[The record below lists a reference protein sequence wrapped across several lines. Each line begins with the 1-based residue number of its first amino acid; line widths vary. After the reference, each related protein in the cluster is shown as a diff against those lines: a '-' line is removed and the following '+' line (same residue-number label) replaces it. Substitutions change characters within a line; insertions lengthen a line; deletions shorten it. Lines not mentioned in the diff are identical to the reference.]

1 MSFSSVLIISLA
13 AGVILIIGGGLM
25 MYMANLVKSAY
36 EIKVQIN
43 SEVEDRLNKMGDE
56 LDKKSKWIKRDLLE
70 EIEKIK
76 ANMHIEA
83 QSKVAELTQPFTARL
98 DALEAAL
105 KAERV
110 EWVKAVDSDRAAIAN
125 IDNRLKGA
133 SKASARKA
141 EEARTATE
149 TAAAA
154 MDGGGEDSGSGQNP
168 TPAPAPNAGQNTGHG
183 PAKPAQGAKSTTLPQ
198 GSGTATW
205 LPELGNGR

>member
-1 MSFSSVLIISLA
+1 MSFSTVIIISLA

-76 ANMHIEA
+76 SNMNAEA
-83 QSKVAELTQPFTARL
+83 QTKVAELTQPFTARL

-105 KAERV
+105 KAERA
-110 EWVKAVDSDRAAIAN
+110 EWVKAVDSDRAAITN
-125 IDNRLKGA
+125 IDNRLKSLGKPGPAARKSDDKDASQAAPPDTAPAGA
-133 SKASARKA
+133 SDA
-141 EEARTATE
+141 
-149 TAAAA
+149 
-154 MDGGGEDSGSGQNP
+154 
-168 TPAPAPNAGQNTGHG
+168 
-183 PAKPAQGAKSTTLPQ
+183 AKPAAAPAQSQPPKPTTPPQ
-198 GSGTATW
+198 GSGAAAW
-205 LPELGNGR
+205 LPELGNER

>member
-1 MSFSSVLIISLA
+1 MSFSTVLIISLA

-43 SEVEDRLNKMGDE
+43 SEVEDRLTKMGDE

-76 ANMHIEA
+76 SNMNAEA
-83 QSKVAELTQPFTARL
+83 QTKVAELTHPFTARL

-105 KAERV
+105 KAERAD
-110 EWVKAVDSDRAAIAN
+110 WVKAVDSDRAAITN
-125 IDNRLKGA
+125 IDNRLKALGKPGPA
-133 SKASARKA
+133 ARK
-141 EEARTATE
+141 TDDKD
-149 TAAAA
+149 AAAA
-154 MDGGGEDSGSGQNP
+154 ASAPEAPAGGEGEGEAAK
-168 TPAPAPNAGQNTGHG
+168 PAAA
-183 PAKPAQGAKSTTLPQ
+183 PAKPAMPPQ
-198 GSGTATW
+198 GSGAAAW

>member
-1 MSFSSVLIISLA
+1 MSFSTVIIISLA

-76 ANMHIEA
+76 ANMHTEA
-83 QSKVAELTQPFTARL
+83 QSKVTELTHPFTARL
-98 DALEAAL
+98 DALDAAV
-105 KAERV
+105 KVERA

-125 IDNRLKGA
+125 IDNRLKNLTKTTKKVDGKDA
-133 SKASARKA
+133 AP
-141 EEARTATE
+141 ATPAVPGD
-149 TAAAA
+149 AAATA
-154 MDGGGEDSGSGQNP
+154 DE
-168 TPAPAPNAGQNTGHG
+168 TPAEQASPPKAPPPG
-183 PAKPAQGAKSTTLPQ
+183 PAKPTSPPQ

>member
-1 MSFSSVLIISLA
+1 MSFSTVLIISLA

-76 ANMHIEA
+76 SNMNTEA
-83 QSKVAELTQPFTARL
+83 QTKVAELTQPFTARL

-105 KAERV
+105 KAERA
-110 EWVKAVDSDRAAIAN
+110 EWVKAVDSDRAAITN
-125 IDNRLKGA
+125 IDNRLKSLGKPGPA
-133 SKASARKA
+133 ARKSDDKD
-141 EEARTATE
+141 
-149 TAAAA
+149 AAAA
-154 MDGGGEDSGSGQNP
+154 
-168 TPAPAPNAGQNTGHG
+168 PAPQQDAAHAGAGDA
-183 PAKPAQGAKSTTLPQ
+183 AKPAAAPGQAQPPKPTTPPQ
-198 GSGTATW
+198 GSGTAAW
-205 LPELGNGR
+205 LPELGNER

>member
-1 MSFSSVLIISLA
+1 MSFSTVLIISLA

-43 SEVEDRLNKMGDE
+43 SEVEDRLTKMGDE

-76 ANMHIEA
+76 SNMHIEA
-83 QSKVAELTQPFTARL
+83 QTKVGELTQPFTARL

-105 KAERV
+105 KVERA
-110 EWVKAVDSDRAAIAN
+110 EWVKAVDSDRAAITN
-125 IDNRLKGA
+125 IDNRLKALGK
-133 SKASARKA
+133 SGKKA
-141 EEARTATE
+141 EDKE
-149 TAAAA
+149 AAA
-154 MDGGGEDSGSGQNP
+154 P
-168 TPAPAPNAGQNTGHG
+168 VPAPAGEPLLAADGSPAPPAPPKPPPPTAAQVAQAQARAGM
-183 PAKPAQGAKSTTLPQ
+183 PPQ

-205 LPELGNGR
+205 LPELGNGNNGR

>member
-1 MSFSSVLIISLA
+1 MSFSTVLIISLA

-76 ANMHIEA
+76 SNMHTEA
-83 QSKVAELTQPFTARL
+83 QTKVAELTQPFTARL

-105 KAERV
+105 KAERA
-110 EWVKAVDSDRAAIAN
+110 EWVKAVDSDRAAITN
-125 IDNRLKGA
+125 IDNRLKALG
-133 SKASARKA
+133 KSAKKA
-141 EEARTATE
+141 EDAA

-154 MDGGGEDSGSGQNP
+154 AAEEPQLAADGS
-168 TPAPAPNAGQNTGHG
+168 PAPPAPPKPPPQTAAQVAQAQARAGM
-183 PAKPAQGAKSTTLPQ
+183 PPQ

-205 LPELGNGR
+205 LPELGNGNTGR

>member
-1 MSFSSVLIISLA
+1 MSFSTVLIISLA

-76 ANMHIEA
+76 SNMNTEA
-83 QSKVAELTQPFTARL
+83 QTKVAELTQPFTARM

-105 KAERV
+105 KAERAD
-110 EWVKAVDSDRAAIAN
+110 WVKAVDSDRAAITN
-125 IDNRLKGA
+125 IDNRLKSLGKPGPA
-133 SKASARKA
+133 ARKSDDKDA
-141 EEARTATE
+141 SP
-149 TAAAA
+149 TAAPGDVAHSGTAHNGTGDATKPAA
-154 MDGGGEDSGSGQNP
+154 
-168 TPAPAPNAGQNTGHG
+168 APAQA
-183 PAKPAQGAKSTTLPQ
+183 AKPNSPPQ
-198 GSGTATW
+198 GSGAAAW
-205 LPELGNGR
+205 LPELGNER

>member
-1 MSFSSVLIISLA
+1 MSFSTVLIISLA

-43 SEVEDRLNKMGDE
+43 SEVEDRLTKMGDE

-76 ANMHIEA
+76 SNMHTEA
-83 QSKVAELTQPFTARL
+83 QTKVGELTQPFTARL

-105 KAERV
+105 KAERA
-110 EWVKAVDSDRAAIAN
+110 EWVKAVDSDRAAITN
-125 IDNRLKGA
+125 IDNRLKTLG
-133 SKASARKA
+133 KSAKKA
-141 EEARTATE
+141 ED
-149 TAAAA
+149 AAAA
-154 MDGGGEDSGSGQNP
+154 A
-168 TPAPAPNAGQNTGHG
+168 PAPAGEPQLAADGSPAPPAPPKPPPTAAQVAQAQARAGM
-183 PAKPAQGAKSTTLPQ
+183 PPQ

-205 LPELGNGR
+205 LPELGNGNNGR

>member
-1 MSFSSVLIISLA
+1 MSFSTVLIISLA

-70 EIEKIK
+70 EIERIK
-76 ANMHIEA
+76 ANMNTDA
-83 QSKVAELTQPFTARL
+83 QTKVAELTQPFTARL

-105 KAERV
+105 KAERA
-110 EWVKAVDSDRAAIAN
+110 EWVKAVDSDRAAITN
-125 IDNRLKGA
+125 LDNRLKSLGKPGPA
-133 SKASARKA
+133 ARKGDDKD
-141 EEARTATE
+141 
-149 TAAAA
+149 AAAA
-154 MDGGGEDSGSGQNP
+154 PAGEAP
-168 TPAPAPNAGQNTGHG
+168 PAGEGEAP
-183 PAKPAQGAKSTTLPQ
+183 KPAAAAAPQPATNKPAMPPQ
-198 GSGTATW
+198 GSGAAAW

>member
-1 MSFSSVLIISLA
+1 MSFSTVLIISLA

-43 SEVEDRLNKMGDE
+43 SEVEDRLTKMGDE

-76 ANMHIEA
+76 SNMHTEA
-83 QSKVAELTQPFTARL
+83 QTKVGELTQPFTARL

-105 KAERV
+105 KTERA
-110 EWVKAVDSDRAAIAN
+110 EWVKAVDSDRAAITN
-125 IDNRLKGA
+125 IDNRLKTLG
-133 SKASARKA
+133 KSAKKA
-141 EEARTATE
+141 EDRDVAAPPVGEPQPTADGSPAPPKPPPQ
-149 TAAAA
+149 TAAQIAQA
-154 MDGGGEDSGSGQNP
+154 Q
-168 TPAPAPNAGQNTGHG
+168 ARAGM
-183 PAKPAQGAKSTTLPQ
+183 PPQ

-205 LPELGNGR
+205 LPELGNGNTGR

>member
-1 MSFSSVLIISLA
+1 MSFSTVLIISLA

-70 EIEKIK
+70 EIERIK
-76 ANMHIEA
+76 SGMNAEA
-83 QSKVAELTQPFTARL
+83 QTKVAELTQPFTMRL

-105 KAERV
+105 KAERA
-110 EWVKAVDSDRAAIAN
+110 EWVKAVDSDRAAITN
-125 IDNRLKGA
+125 IDNRLKSLGKPGPA
-133 SKASARKA
+133 ARKSDDK
-141 EEARTATE
+141 EAATAPAGE
-149 TAAAA
+149 TAPTGEGEAAKPAAAA
-154 MDGGGEDSGSGQNP
+154 
-168 TPAPAPNAGQNTGHG
+168 A
-183 PAKPAQGAKSTTLPQ
+183 PAKPAMPPQ
-198 GSGTATW
+198 GSGAATW